1 MDVDGKIIQEV
12 NLLNIDMEN
21 EEFIGEY
28 SRVTEYGYLKHAD
41 GLLCYDDEEE
51 NYVNMGLRIRHDN
64 EATA

>member
-1 MDVDGKIIQEV
+1 M
-12 NLLNIDMEN
+12 
-21 EEFIGEY
+21 
-28 SRVTEYGYLKHAD
+28 TEYGYLKHAD